1 VYRADA
7 AVVYRPATFGHLKMD
22 VAGAHHRCRLFTP
35 PPLRIQTTFDSAL
48 AITQDFRVTSSHS
61 KCLSSLAWLALS
73 LPSKPSIEA
82 HFELF
87 CPPRAV
93 KSRFLKD

>member
-1 VYRADA
+1 
-7 AVVYRPATFGHLKMD
+7 MD
-22 VAGAHHRCRLFTP
+22 VARAHHRCRLFTP
-35 PPLRIQTTFDSAL
+35 PSPRIQTTFDSAL
-48 AITQDFRVTSSHS
+48 AITQDFRVTSTHS

-87 CPPRAV
+87 CPPHARLNHASLRASARQRGV
-93 KSRFLKD
+93 CGKNANTQS